1 MDSRLIQSIQEAAI
15 AAFPHEACGFVL
27 AGKAKPEVMVCRNVA
42 ESPTTEFVIH
52 EQDYLTAWDH
62 HTVIGVWHT
71 HVDSSPRASDA
82 DLAGC
87 ENSGM
92 PWFILAV
99 HQRLDGL
106 WDFDGPVTIQP
117 TGFEMPYI
125 GRPYLWKTFDCW
137 TLVRDWYRREHGIIL
152 GERPRVERYWEQGY
166 NLLGDN
172 WESEGFFLVNTDEY
186 LAGDVLLLGS
196 PIHNS
201 VVLCLGGSRLL
212 YHFQGRLSRTEELD
226 ARMLKLVKL
235 HLRHKEIRC

>member
-1 MDSRLIQSIQEAAI
+1 MDNRLIQAVQEAAI
-15 AAFPHEACGFVL
+15 ASYPREACGFVL
-27 AGKAKPEVMVCRNVA
+27 AGKSKPEVMVCRNVA

-52 EQDYLTAWDH
+52 DQDYLEAVEQ

-71 HVDSSPRASDA
+71 HVNTSPRASDG
-82 DLAGC
+82 DMAGC

-92 PWFILAV
+92 PWFILSV
-99 HQRLDGL
+99 RKLDSGQ

-137 TLVRDWYRREHGIIL
+137 TLVRDWYRREHGIL
-152 GERPRVERYWEQGY
+152 LRDRPRVERYWEQGY

-172 WESEGFFLVNTDEY
+172 WEAEGFFPVSTDDHR
-186 LAGDVLLLGS
+186 AGDVLLLGS

-201 VVLCLGGSRLL
+201 VVLCLGENRVL

-226 ARMLKLVKL
+226 SRMRKLVAL